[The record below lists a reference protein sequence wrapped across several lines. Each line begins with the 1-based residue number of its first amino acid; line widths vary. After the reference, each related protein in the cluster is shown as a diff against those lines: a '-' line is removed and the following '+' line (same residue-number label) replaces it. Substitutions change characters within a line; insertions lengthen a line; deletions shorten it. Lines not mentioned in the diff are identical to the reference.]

1 MLCGMLAK
9 LQSFTH
15 YGASGKSVE
24 FKRTWFFRHWDPAL
38 HLASAS
44 AWKPSY
50 RAWTARR
57 ARCTRTAGGTLLTR
71 HIYSL
76 GQSIESEL
84 CLGREATYSKLPC
97 RRSAIGASGLIM
109 TLHASGTSTSR
120 MALRLTRRVMD
131 LDPRVATSLWLSDG
145 TGENDIELWLRGLP
159 DGCDTVLGRRE
170 D

>member
-1 MLCGMLAK
+1 MLAK
-9 LQSFTH
+9 PQSFTH
-15 YGASGKSVE
+15 RGARKERRS
-24 FKRTWFFRHWDPAL
+24 KRTWSFRHWDPAL
-38 HLASAS
+38 HPASTS

-57 ARCTRTAGGTLLTR
+57 ARCTRTAGGRPWTR

-76 GQSIESEL
+76 GQSIETSW
-84 CLGREATYSKLPC
+84 GQEATHSKLPC
-97 RRSAIGASGLIM
+97 RRSAIGASGLMM

-145 TGENDIELWLRGLP
+145 ARESGIESWLRGLP
-159 DGCDTVLGRRE
+159 DGCDTVLWRRE